1 MNGKKLA
8 SLENATLAL
17 ATKSIRIRKGASRA
31 FVAAP
36 PFSTLINTHPIGKQM
51 YVTYISYSLHER
63 RYLVQYVDTYY
74 IVIVGNP
81 KEPNQFCM

>member
-51 YVTYISYSLHER
+51 YVTYIFYSL
-63 RYLVQYVDTYY
+63 YIYMYVLTK
-74 IVIVGNP
+74 VV
-81 KEPNQFCM
+81 K

>member
-51 YVTYISYSLHER
+51 YVTYIYCFLYERTTVCTYLSEYSNRHSIFAS
-63 RYLVQYVDTYY
+63 T
-74 IVIVGNP
+74 
-81 KEPNQFCM
+81 

>member
-51 YVTYISYSLHER
+51 YVTYISYSLYER
-63 RYLVQYVDTYY
+63 TTVCRYLLEYSNRNSNFAS
-74 IVIVGNP
+74 I
-81 KEPNQFCM
+81 

>member
-51 YVTYISYSLHER
+51 YVTYISYSLYGTYYGPSVR
-63 RYLVQYVDTYY
+63 RYVRITY
-74 IVIVGNP
+74 
-81 KEPNQFCM
+81 

>member
-51 YVTYISYSLHER
+51 YVTYISCFLYG
-63 RYLVQYVDTYY
+63 TYY
-74 IVIVGNP
+74 GPSVCTYYLLEYSNR
-81 KEPNQFCM
+81 NSNFASM

>member
-51 YVTYISYSLHER
+51 YVTYISCFLYERTTVCTYLSEYSNKWSLPEKKH
-63 RYLVQYVDTYY
+63 
-74 IVIVGNP
+74 
-81 KEPNQFCM
+81 FWA

>member
-8 SLENATLAL
+8 SLENATTLAL

-51 YVTYISYSLHER
+51 YVTYISYSLYER
-63 RYLVQYVDTYY
+63 T
-74 IVIVGNP
+74 
-81 KEPNQFCM
+81 

>member
-17 ATKSIRIRKGASRA
+17 ATKSIRIRKGARRA

-63 RYLVQYVDTYY
+63 TWYST
-74 IVIVGNP
+74 
-81 KEPNQFCM
+81 